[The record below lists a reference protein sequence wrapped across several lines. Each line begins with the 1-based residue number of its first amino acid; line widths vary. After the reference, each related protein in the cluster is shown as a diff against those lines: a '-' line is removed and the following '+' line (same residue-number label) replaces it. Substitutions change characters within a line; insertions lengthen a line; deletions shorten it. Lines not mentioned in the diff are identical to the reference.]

1 MVIGEFEK
9 YQENS
14 MNQRTTDV
22 LVRPGLKVKYV
33 TSIKNAVDETLKEV
47 LCVNLMYFELGQTFL
62 LKKWRSTFPLIDCC
76 IACPAGWPLS
86 KIFSR
91 MLPSMARKGAWISGC
106 SHGQAASGRMG
117 IVIKFLPL
125 DKGDLL
131 G

>member
-62 LKKWRSTFPLIDCC
+62 LKK
-76 IACPAGWPLS
+76 
-86 KIFSR
+86 
-91 MLPSMARKGAWISGC
+91 
-106 SHGQAASGRMG
+106 
-117 IVIKFLPL
+117 
-125 DKGDLL
+125 
-131 G
+131 